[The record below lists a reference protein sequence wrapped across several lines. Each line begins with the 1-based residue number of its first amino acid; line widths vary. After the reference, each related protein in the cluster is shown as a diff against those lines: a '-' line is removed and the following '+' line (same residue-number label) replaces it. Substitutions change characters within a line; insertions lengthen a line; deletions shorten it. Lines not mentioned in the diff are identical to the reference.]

1 MNQETNVN
9 NMKKTRGF
17 TLIEVMIVVV
27 IVAILAAIAIPSYQS
42 QIQKTRRADATSTL
56 SQIAA
61 AQERYFF
68 TNNGYV
74 TENAKLS
81 DINASTES
89 PDGHYAI
96 SISSDACD
104 GNGCYELTATAQGS
118 QANDSTCESFTVNHV
133 GTRSAKKSDGTD
145 STENCW

>member
-1 MNQETNVN
+1 MNQEKNVN

-68 TNNGYV
+68 TNNEYV
-74 TENAKLS
+74 TAEANLS
-81 DINASTES
+81 EINASTTS
-89 PDGHYAI
+89 PDGHYKI
-96 SISSDACD
+96 SIDTGACGD
-104 GNGCYELTATAQGS
+104 NGCYVVTATAEGS
-118 QANDSTCESFTVNHV
+118 QANDSACAAFTVNHV

-145 STENCW
+145 STANCW